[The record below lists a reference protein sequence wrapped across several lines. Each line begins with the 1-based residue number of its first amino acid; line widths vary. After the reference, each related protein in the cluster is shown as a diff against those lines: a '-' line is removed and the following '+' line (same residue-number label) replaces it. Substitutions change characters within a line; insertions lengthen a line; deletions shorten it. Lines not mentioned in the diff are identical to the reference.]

1 MNLGAP
7 CTQTAFAELVGIGQP
22 AVSELVARGVLSP
35 GDTAGQWLHAYCAG
49 LREVAAGRGMDGELA
64 YQRAE
69 LARVSR
75 ERAEIKLKVER
86 AEFAPVALIE
96 QVLASV
102 GRGVAGLLEPL
113 PAQLHKLCP
122 ALTPDDVRVIQ
133 TEVSKAC
140 DLAAAASLALLDESE
155 EDEGDASEPAADG
168 GEVDELFFGD
178 ET

>member
-1 MNLGAP
+1 MNLNTT
-7 CTQTAFAELVGIGQP
+7 CTQAQFGELVGIGQP
-22 AVSELVARGVLSP
+22 AVSDLMARDVLAP
-35 GDTAGQWLHAYCAG
+35 GQTAGQWLQDYCAH
-49 LREVAAGRGMDGELA
+49 LREMAAGRGMDGELA

-96 QVLASV
+96 QVLASM

-113 PAQLHKLCP
+113 PAHLHKLCP

-133 TEVSKAC
+133 AEISKAC
-140 DLAAAASLALLDESE
+140 DLAAAASLALLDQA
-155 EDEGDASEPAADG
+155 EDGEAAP
-168 GEVDELFFGD
+168 D
-178 ET
+178 ETDPTDTEESDLYE